1 MIYLLKKMPK
11 IYLKVLHSLE
21 KMIMPL
27 QIIKRVYL
35 KVKNDHYKKTIIQI
49 TIDVIASLRNSR
61 IKVSNLMMRK
71 LNSK

>member
-1 MIYLLKKMPK
+1 MPK
-11 IYLKVLHSLE
+11 IYSKVLHSLE
-21 KMIMPL
+21 KMIMLL
-27 QIIKRVYL
+27 QIIKIVYL

-61 IKVSNLMMRK
+61 IKDRNLMMRK